1 MNDLEGLMLFLTI
14 IFLYVQCS
22 TEHARKCTHF
32 SLFKCVW
39 KHVNNNL
46 FLKKGILENH

>member
-1 MNDLEGLMLFLTI
+1 MNDLEGLLLFFDYYTV
-14 IFLYVQCS
+14 LYVQCS

-39 KHVNNNL
+39 KHVNNIF
-46 FLKKGILENH
+46 FLRKAF